1 MLLSV
6 SVSRMLLLL
15 KVPIRVEK
23 EVKVRC
29 LAVEGRPLSRL
40 SRFCMADS
48 RRVRITCTATQTS
61 KGRVMYAGSQI
72 LDTIQ

>member
-29 LAVEGRPLSRL
+29 LAVEGRLLSRL

-48 RRVRITCTATQTS
+48 SRVRITCTTARQA
-61 KGRVMYAGSQI
+61 KGE
-72 LDTIQ
+72 